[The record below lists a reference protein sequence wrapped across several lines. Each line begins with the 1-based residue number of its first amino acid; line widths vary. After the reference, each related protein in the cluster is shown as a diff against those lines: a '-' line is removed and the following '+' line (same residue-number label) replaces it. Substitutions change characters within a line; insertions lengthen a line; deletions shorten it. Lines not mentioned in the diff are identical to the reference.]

1 MIYRLLRAGLL
12 SALAVACSAGIASAQ
27 GVTFSE
33 GSFDEA
39 LAQAAQEDK
48 LVFVDAYAVWC
59 GPCRRMSSDVFPRE
73 DVGAF
78 FDEHF
83 VSLKIDMEKG
93 PGRAFGK
100 RFPVSSYPTL
110 LFIDADGELVQRVV
124 GAQAPEQLI
133 KQAQLALRK
142 SGAAEDY
149 AAKYQQGDR
158 SPKLVATYVKTLN
171 RAGKPSLAVANEFLR
186 ADGLDFADEDVLAVV
201 YNACV
206 QADSRVFSLL
216 IEHRAALNKLYGA
229 KTVDAR
235 IEDAADRTLQN
246 GLTYRS
252 EALVAE
258 AKAAVAEH
266 LPRRGKAF
274 EAAADLAV
282 AKRSRDAGLAY
293 KAAKKLISA
302 NGNRAADNHEMAIEL
317 AATFPDQPKTLAL
330 ASKMAGTAAKQAPSF
345 EHLFTY
351 ARLLNLTG
359 RTKPARK
366 QAEAAQAKLL
376 GGADP
381 RHAAMIEEL
390 LREIQG

>member
-1 MIYRLLRAGLL
+1 MTYRLLCASL
-12 SALAVACSAGIASAQ
+12 ALAISHVLCAQ
-27 GVTFSE
+27 GVTFSD

-39 LAQAAQEDK
+39 LARAAEEDK

-93 PGRAFGK
+93 PGKAFGK

-110 LFIDADGELVQRVV
+110 LFIDAGGELVKRVI
-124 GAQAPEQLI
+124 GAQGPEQLI

-142 SGAAEDY
+142 SGSAEDY
-149 AAKYQQGDR
+149 ALQYRRGDR
-158 SPKLVATYVKTLN
+158 SPALVATYVKTLN
-171 RAGKPSLAVANEFLR
+171 RAGEPSLAIANEFLR
-186 ADGLDFADEDVLAVV
+186 GPDVDFADDDVLAVV

-206 QADSRVFSLL
+206 QADSRVFGLL
-216 IEHRAALNKLYGA
+216 TEHRAALNRLYGQA
-229 KTVDAR
+229 EVDAR

-258 AKAAVAEH
+258 AKTAVAEH
-266 LPRRGKAF
+266 LPRRARAF
-274 EAAADLAV
+274 EANADLAV
-282 AKRSRDAGLAY
+282 AKRNKDSGLAY
-293 KAAKKLISA
+293 KAAKRLISA

-330 ASKMAGTAAKQAPSF
+330 ATKMAGTAAKAQPSF

-351 ARLLNLTG
+351 ARLLNATG
-359 RTKPARK
+359 RTRPARK
-366 QAEAAQAKLL
+366 QAEAARAKLTE
-376 GGADP
+376 GADP
-381 RHAAMIEEL
+381 RHAVMIDEL
-390 LREIQG
+390 LQQIQS

>member
-1 MIYRLLRAGLL
+1 MTLRTMTYRLLGASFLL
-12 SALAVACSAGIASAQ
+12 ALANLSLAQ
-27 GVTFSE
+27 GVAFS
-33 GSFDEA
+33 GASFEEA
-39 LAQAAQEDK
+39 LKEAAAEDK

-59 GPCRRMSSDVFPRE
+59 GPCRRMSSDVFPRA

-78 FDEHF
+78 FNEHF

-93 PGRAFGK
+93 PGKAFGK

-110 LFIDADGELVQRVV
+110 LFIDGEGELVQRVV

-142 SGAAEDY
+142 SGNAEDY
-149 AAKYQQGDR
+149 ALKYKQGDR

-186 ADGLDFADEDVLAVV
+186 TDGLDFADEDVLAVV

-206 QADSRVFSLL
+206 QADSRVFALL
-216 IEHRAALNKLYGA
+216 IEHRGALDKLYGA
-229 KTVDAR
+229 DKVDAR

-266 LPRRGKAF
+266 LPRRAKAF
-274 EAAADLAV
+274 EASADLAV
-282 AKRSRDAGLAY
+282 AKRNKDSGMAY
-293 KAAKKLISA
+293 KAAKQLIRA

-317 AATFPDQPKTLAL
+317 AATFPDQPKTLQL
-330 ASKMAGTAAKQAPSF
+330 AAKMAGTAAKSAPSF

-351 ARLLNLTG
+351 ARLLNETG
-359 RTKPARK
+359 RERPARK
-366 QAEAAQAKLL
+366 QAEAARERLIE
-376 GGADP
+376 GADP
-381 RHAAMIEEL
+381 RHAVMIEEL
-390 LREIQG
+390 LRQIQG